1 MMWPRVPLAHVLAC
15 ASRLHKNLWKWLSPD
30 APMRRP
36 DLFYSRQAEAAFEAK
51 VEVTQSPTN
60 FVVGKFALPNLL
72 YVLLSCVYIS
82 SACLV
87 YDSAHGIPNP

>member
-1 MMWPRVPLAHVLAC
+1 MEMAL
-15 ASRLHKNLWKWLSPD
+15 SRRPD
-30 APMRRP
+30 APAGSV
-36 DLFYSRQAEAAFEAK
+36 YSRQAEAAFEAK